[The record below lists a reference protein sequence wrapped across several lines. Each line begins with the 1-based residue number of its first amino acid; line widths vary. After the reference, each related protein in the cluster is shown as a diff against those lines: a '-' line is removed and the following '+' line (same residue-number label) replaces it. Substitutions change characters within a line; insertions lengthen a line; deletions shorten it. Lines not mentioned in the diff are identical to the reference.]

1 MQKNKAHPDKMR
13 RWFIFLVVSSL
24 ILILAAGVFISYV
37 NIQSTIDPAFSSTI
51 SAHRDDLSLQLN
63 LLGSRWTVDLSF
75 LNSALGFLNG
85 LPFLIPSC
93 VRLLGQGISYLCTLL
108 HL

>member
-1 MQKNKAHPDKMR
+1 MR
-13 RWFIFLVVSSL
+13 RWFIFLIVSSL
-24 ILILAAGVFISYV
+24 VLLLAAGVFVSYI
-37 NIQSTIDPAFSSTI
+37 NMQSTIDPTFSSTI
-51 SAHRDDLSLQLN
+51 SAHRDDLTLQLN

-85 LPFLIPSC
+85 LPFLIPSFF
-93 VRLLGQGISYLCTLL
+93 RLLGQGGSYLCTLL